1 MLSPARSRA
10 LALVSS
16 LALLG
21 AAAPAQGKAPIS
33 GPRAGTPHLVPVA
46 ILPTDPVVMTPA
58 GLSYADHEIHPTRDE
73 MVFQSLGAIY
83 VGQLDPVTGL
93 FANGDGRDAFVD
105 SVTPLTAARNGPEY
119 GLDAAGDAIFYNKT
133 NATGG
138 IDVWRAAPIATGFQT
153 TRLTFGLDRVNQL
166 PSQNALSPTTFV
178 LYARAEPGPPIG
190 TIAWFDEASPAA
202 ENDITPVVPGFA
214 GFRWAR
220 DTSLL
225 TATVS
230 AGPAAGQIVLVD
242 ASTGTSRVVTND
254 PGIKFDPFPWPAPE
268 FGGQL
273 AVATIVNGSDIA
285 IYADLGGPLFTRV
298 TTIPIPPS
306 SSMAYAQSP
315 EGFVAG
321 GRSYV
326 TLTLKDDPGDI
337 YTSVSES
344 EIWIY
349 AIDPLAPLAYRC
361 DDARPGKVRHEAEVY
376 SGAHETFLY
385 YNEILQNGAV
395 RIVRCR
401 TLLPP
406 R

>member
-1 MLSPARSRA
+1 
-10 LALVSS
+10 
-16 LALLG
+16 
-21 AAAPAQGKAPIS
+21 
-33 GPRAGTPHLVPVA
+33 
-46 ILPTDPVVMTPA
+46 
-58 GLSYADHEIHPTRDE
+58 
-73 MVFQSLGAIY
+73 
-83 VGQLDPVTGL
+83 
-93 FANGDGRDAFVD
+93 
-105 SVTPLTAARNGPEY
+105 
-119 GLDAAGDAIFYNKT
+119 
-133 NATGG
+133 
-138 IDVWRAAPIATGFQT
+138 
-153 TRLTFGLDRVNQL
+153 
-166 PSQNALSPTTFV
+166 
-178 LYARAEPGPPIG
+178 
-190 TIAWFDEASPAA
+190 
-202 ENDITPVVPGFA
+202 
-214 GFRWAR
+214 
-220 DTSLL
+220 
-225 TATVS
+225 
-230 AGPAAGQIVLVD
+230 VLVD